1 MCKRIVS
8 YFQTLISLKG
18 NRSIAIYLPYLSNSK
33 QFYSGSLFVL
43 GGEEKSIVPSR
54 PAGILPLLSIL
65 YDAGGDWLLM
75 YLSISSLGV

>member
-1 MCKRIVS
+1 MQKDCKLFSNFDFIE
-8 YFQTLISLKG
+8 G
-18 NRSIAIYLPYLSNSK
+18 DRSIAIYLLYLSNSK